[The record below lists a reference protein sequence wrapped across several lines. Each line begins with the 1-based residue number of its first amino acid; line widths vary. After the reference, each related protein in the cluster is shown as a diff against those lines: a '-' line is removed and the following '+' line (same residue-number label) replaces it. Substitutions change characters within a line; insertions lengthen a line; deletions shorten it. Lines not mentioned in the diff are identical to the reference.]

1 MPIPHAALA
10 LFLMLLWGYN
20 FVVIK
25 VSIAEVPPLLLACSR
40 FFLTSIPAIFFIKRP
55 ATEWKMLLGYGLAM
69 LAMPFSLSFMGIKMG
84 VTPGLAALT
93 LQLQAFFTLLFAW
106 LILKERLRTWHILG
120 AAVAFSGMVLVAM
133 NTTGSGSIVGFLTI
147 ITGAISWGIGNI
159 IAKKIGK
166 VNMLSLVVWG
176 SFVAWPPLLAL
187 SLLTEGADQVLYSL
201 QNLSWLATGSILYI
215 AFPCTLIG
223 FAIWSWLMHHYP
235 LSIVAPFSLL
245 VPVIAMFSSAL
256 ILNEPLEP
264 WKLLAASLVITGLC
278 LNLWGE
284 RLFRKRITF

>member
-187 SLLTEGADQVLYSL
+187 SLLTEGTDQVLYSL